1 MAEFV
6 INAEIRKELGKG
18 ASKRLRRRGLIPA
31 VFYGRGEKPLAIS
44 VDPRPIKQLLHSA
57 SGHNT
62 IITLSFD
69 GRSTQAIIK
78 AVQYHPVRDEL
89 LHADFLH
96 VAMDVAIR
104 VTVPIELVGEARG
117 VKAAGGILELVR
129 REIEVECLPGDIP
142 DHIRIDV
149 SELGIGDTV
158 HVADLNVDRS
168 RLKILEE
175 PDTVLATVI
184 APRVEEE
191 KPEAV
196 VAEPAEPE
204 VIKKGKGE
212 ETEEKA

>member
-44 VDPRPIKQLLHSA
+44 VDPRAIKQLLHSA

-62 IITLSFD
+62 IITLNFD
-69 GRSTQAIIK
+69 GRLTQAIIK

-149 SELGIGDTV
+149 SDLGIGDTV